1 MTLARLRDPG
11 LIPFVL
17 GPLIGVLA
25 VVETTL
31 DPFFG
36 DAAVATWVSGV
47 LLGGG
52 IVLARW
58 FPLTGTLLAAG
69 CYPVGALL
77 GAKGPGGAAMI
88 GLIGVV
94 GWVGWREPPRRS
106 SLALGAGAVALA
118 LTSVVTGKPSWELL
132 FVPAILLP
140 GWFLGLLARANAARA
155 AQLADLA
162 AALEAEREAN
172 AQAAVVQE
180 RARIAREVH
189 DAVAH
194 SVSVMTLQL
203 GGLRRQLADRP
214 EQQEIVLGLERL
226 GRQSVE
232 EMRGL
237 VGILRESGTAE
248 AAAPQPTLERADA
261 LLAEVARAGLP
272 VRLRV
277 EGETVPPA
285 PHPGH
290 LGLPGAAGG
299 DDERAAPRRFR
310 TDGGDDLLRPGRGL
324 RGRGQRA
331 RRGSAG
337 SGSPWPGGHGLVG
350 MRERVA
356 LFGGSFDAGPLP
368 DGGYAV
374 RAHFAVPGR

>member
-1 MTLARLRDPG
+1 MTLARLRDPA
-11 LIPFVL
+11 LIPLVL

-25 VVETTL
+25 VVETAL

-36 DAAVATWVSGV
+36 TAKVATWVSGV

-58 FPLTGTLLAAG
+58 FPLTGTVVAAG

-77 GAKGPGGAAMI
+77 GAAGPGGAAMI

-106 SLALGAGAVALA
+106 AIAVGAGAAALA
-118 LTSVVTGKPSWELL
+118 LTSVVTGKPLWELL

-140 GWFLGLLARANAARA
+140 GWFLGRLARTNAARA
-155 AQLADLA
+155 TQLAELA
-162 AALEAEREAN
+162 AALEIEREAN
-172 AQAAVVQE
+172 AQAAIVQE
-180 RARIAREVH
+180 RARIARDVH

-203 GGLRRQLADRP
+203 GGLRRQLTDRP

-232 EMRGL
+232 EMRAL
-237 VGILRESGTAE
+237 VGILRESGTAGTG
-248 AAAPQPTLERADA
+248 APEPTLERADA
-261 LLAEVARAGLP
+261 LLTEVERAGLP
-272 VRLRV
+272 VRLLV
-277 EGETVPPA
+277 EGEPMPLPRALDASAYRVLQEAITNVLRHAGFVPTTVTISYALSGVTLSVVNEAGKVGPA
-285 PHPGH
+285 
-290 LGLPGAAGG
+290 
-299 DDERAAPRRFR
+299 
-310 TDGGDDLLRPGRGL
+310 
-324 RGRGQRA
+324 
-331 RRGSAG
+331 GSANG
-337 SGSPWPGGHGLVG
+337 RGGHGLVG

-356 LFGGSFDAGPLP
+356 LFGGVFDASPLP
-368 DGGYAV
+368 DGGFMV
-374 RAHFAVPGR
+374 RAHFAVSGR

>member
-11 LIPFVL
+11 LVPLVL
-17 GPLIGVLA
+17 GPVVGVLA
-25 VVETTL
+25 VVETAL

-36 DAAVATWVSGV
+36 QAGVATWVSGV

-58 FPLTGTLLAAG
+58 FPLAGSLVAAC

-77 GAKGPGGAAMI
+77 GAAGPGGAAMI

-106 SLALGAGAVALA
+106 SIAVGAGAVALA
-118 LTSVVTGKPSWELL
+118 LTSVLTGKPLWELL

-140 GWFLGLLARANAARA
+140 GWFLGRLARTNAARA
-155 AQLADLA
+155 AQLAELA

-172 AQAAVVQE
+172 AYAAVVQE
-180 RARIAREVH
+180 RARIARDVH

-232 EMRGL
+232 EMRAL
-237 VGILRESGTAE
+237 VGILRDSGTAGSG
-248 AAAPQPTLERADA
+248 APEPTLQRADA
-261 LLAEVARAGLP
+261 LLVEVQRAGLP
-272 VRLRV
+272 VRLLV
-277 EGETVPPA
+277 EGEPVP
-285 PHPGH
+285 
-290 LGLPGAAGG
+290 LPRALDASIYRVLQEAITNVLRHAGSVPTMVTIAYA
-299 DDERAAPRRFR
+299 R
-310 TDGGDDLLRPGRGL
+310 DGVRLSVVNEPGRVAPVAT
-324 RGRGQRA
+324 RHGR
-331 RRGSAG
+331 
-337 SGSPWPGGHGLVG
+337 GGHGLVG
-350 MRERVA
+350 MRERVS
-356 LFGGSFDAGPLP
+356 LFGGVFDAGPLP
-368 DGGYAV
+368 DGGFAV
-374 RAHFAVPGR
+374 RAYFTVPGR

>member
-1 MTLARLRDPG
+1 MTLAQLRDPG

-106 SLALGAGAVALA
+106 PLALGTGAVALA

-155 AQLADLA
+155 AQLAELA

-237 VGILRESGTAE
+237 VGILRESGTAG

-261 LLAEVARAGLP
+261 LLAEVTRAGLP

-277 EGETVPPA
+277 EGETVPLPRTLDTSAYRVLQEAMTNVLRHAGSVPTVVTISYARDGVSVAVVNERGEVRPA
-285 PHPGH
+285 PVP
-290 LGLPGAAGG
+290 
-299 DDERAAPRRFR
+299 
-310 TDGGDDLLRPGRGL
+310 
-324 RGRGQRA
+324 RGR
-331 RRGSAG
+331 
-337 SGSPWPGGHGLVG
+337 GGHGLVG

-374 RAHFAVPGR
+374 RAHFAMPGR